1 MEQSLCVTSR
11 LCISQHLEIFKVAEL
26 IQAEAGVRRPKD
38 LLAESQQKVILSILN
53 EQSITNLDKVLAL
66 ANSIL
71 LKSA

>member
-1 MEQSLCVTSR
+1 MVD
-11 LCISQHLEIFKVAEL
+11 AEL

>member
-1 MEQSLCVTSR
+1 MVD
-11 LCISQHLEIFKVAEL
+11 AEL
-26 IQAEAGVRRPKD
+26 IQAEAGVRRQKG